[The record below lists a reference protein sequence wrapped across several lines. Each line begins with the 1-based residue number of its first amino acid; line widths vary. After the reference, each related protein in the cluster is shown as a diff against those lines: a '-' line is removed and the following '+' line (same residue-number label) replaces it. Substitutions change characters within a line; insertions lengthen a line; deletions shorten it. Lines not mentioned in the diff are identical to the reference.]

1 MSQMPVLINIRPTHL
16 DGNREFLHRFEFWK
30 SESSNFSAIKS
41 DPMQQTATTEL
52 FLPIALGIIMLGLGL
67 SLTLD
72 DFKRV
77 VQYPRAVTVALVCQ
91 MILLPVICF
100 FLIKLSGL
108 QAALAVGLMLLAA
121 SPGGATANLYSH
133 LSKGDVALN
142 ISLTA
147 INSVLTLF
155 TLPLIVNFSLDY
167 FMDSGQ
173 YVPMQFKKVVEVFA
187 IVLIPVTIGMLI
199 KSKWAQFATK
209 MDKPVKIASALIL
222 IIIIVSV
229 TIREKEIL
237 SAYASELG
245 FPVLLFN
252 VLSMGV
258 GYFVPRW
265 VNVEKRQSIAI
276 GMEIGIHNG
285 TLAIYIAL
293 SVLGN
298 SVMSVPPAI
307 YSLLMFFTAA
317 VFGYFVSRKVETP
330 KIN

>member
-1 MSQMPVLINIRPTHL
+1 
-16 DGNREFLHRFEFWK
+16 
-30 SESSNFSAIKS
+30 
-41 DPMQQTATTEL
+41 
-52 FLPIALGIIMLGLGL
+52 MLGLGL
-67 SLTLD
+67 SLTLN
-72 DFKRV
+72 DFRRV
-77 VQYPRAVTVALVCQ
+77 VRYPKAVTVALVCQ
-91 MILLPVICF
+91 MVLLPAVCF
-100 FLIKLSGL
+100 FLIKFSGL
-108 QAALAVGLMLLAA
+108 SAALAVGLMLLAA

-173 YVPMQFKKVVEVFA
+173 YIPMQFKKVVEVFA
-187 IVLIPVTIGMLI
+187 IVLIPVTIGMII
-199 KSKWAQFATK
+199 KSKWEGFAVK

-229 TIREKEIL
+229 TIREKQVL
-237 SAYASELG
+237 MDYAGELG
-245 FPVLLFN
+245 IPVLLFN
-252 VLSMGV
+252 LLSMAI
-258 GYFVPRW
+258 GYFVPRL
-265 VNVEKRQSIAI
+265 VKVEKKQAIAI

-298 SVMSVPPAI
+298 SMMSVPPAI

-317 VFGYFVSRKVETP
+317 VFGFWVSRKD
-330 KIN
+330 

>member
-1 MSQMPVLINIRPTHL
+1 
-16 DGNREFLHRFEFWK
+16 
-30 SESSNFSAIKS
+30 
-41 DPMQQTATTEL
+41 MQQSDLTSL
-52 FLPIALGIIMLGLGL
+52 FLPFALGIIMLGLGL
-67 SLTLD
+67 SLTVE

-77 VQYPRAVTVALVCQ
+77 TKYPKAMTVALLCQ
-91 MILLPVICF
+91 MVLLPLLCF
-100 FLIKLSGL
+100 FLVKVSGL
-108 QAALAVGLMLLAA
+108 EGALAVGLMLLAA

-187 IVLIPVTIGMLI
+187 IVLVPVTIGMFI
-199 KSKWAQFATK
+199 KNKWTQFAAK

-229 TIREKEIL
+229 TIREKQVLIDY
-237 SAYASELG
+237 SGELG
-245 FPVLLFN
+245 LPVLFFN
-252 VLSMGV
+252 LLSMAI
-258 GYFVPRW
+258 GYFIPRF
-265 VNVEKRQSIAI
+265 VNIEKKQSIAI

-293 SVLGN
+293 NVLGN
-298 SVMSVPPAI
+298 SMMSVPPAI

-317 VFGYFVSRKVETP
+317 VFGFWVSRRK
-330 KIN
+330 N